1 MIKPA
6 LRIVVSIDRQQL
18 SLFQG
23 RRQLGSWPVS
33 TSSRGVGFE
42 EGSYRTPTGRFVVRE
57 LIGGGQPS
65 GTIFVARRPV
75 GIWSPAQPAD
85 KDLVLTRIL
94 RLDGLDPENSNSW
107 DRHIYIHGTNQ
118 EQLLGS
124 PASIGCVRMANRDIA
139 GLFSLIEVGT
149 PVEIISKIPPATP
162 TPLRKHPRPI
172 PEPVLTISDGEQ
184 KIYVTNPLISHY
196 APVAM
201 ATKKDGKRGKRYTP
215 QEKEEILAFVAEVNS
230 KNKRGGQKAAAD
242 KYSISALTISN
253 WLKAAKSK
261 GAAKKPD
268 AVAAVAAAP
277 VVAPKVAKKKAAKR
291 GRPAKKKAA
300 KRGRPPKSAAAK
312 EAPAKKAP
320 AKKAGAKRGRPAK
333 QKGAKRGRPAALGFT
348 AKLNK
353 LVSLNDEIAKAEAGL
368 SVLKAEFVKLKA
380 SL

>member
-1 MIKPA
+1 MSKPA

-23 RRQLGSWPVS
+23 RRLLGSWPVS
-33 TSSRGVGFE
+33 SSGRGIGFE

-75 GIWSPAQPAD
+75 GIWSPGQPAD
-85 KDLVLTRIL
+85 QDLILTRIV

-124 PASIGCVRMANRDIA
+124 PASMGCIRMSNRDIV

-149 PVEIISKIPPATP
+149 PVEIISTNQPAMP
-162 TPLRKHPRPI
+162 VPRRKHPRPI
-172 PEPVLTISDGEQ
+172 PSPMLTISDAGQ
-184 KIYVTNPLISHY
+184 KIYVTNPLSSHY
-196 APVAM
+196 STAAM

-268 AVAAVAAAP
+268 AVAAAP
-277 VVAPKVAKKKAAKR
+277 VAAPKVAKKKAAKR

-312 EAPAKKAP
+312 EAPAKEAP
-320 AKKAGAKRGRPAK
+320 AKKTGAKRGRPAK
-333 QKGAKRGRPAALGFT
+333 QTGAKRGRPAASGLT
-348 AKLNK
+348 AKLNQA
-353 LVSLNDEIAKAEAGL
+353 DQPQR
-368 SVLKAEFVKLKA
+368 
-380 SL
+380 